1 MKIIH
6 VNVALFLL
14 CVFQSLAQN
23 RPTGLLTD
31 LLSNTDRV
39 YINGLVSS
47 IPLWTV
53 DGAIEPVQFAQICS
67 SRPFFSW
74 VVPGKGNG
82 TVQTAYQIIVADSL
96 AAAMAGK
103 GTIWDSK
110 RVQSVKSVAVLFE
123 GSDLRPSRTY
133 FWRVKTFTNRGG
145 ESEWSDIKA
154 FRTGEDLSG
163 YRSSFEPLVK
173 TMQAPEKVS
182 VHMNDV
188 QLFDFGKDAFGQLQI
203 RLTSDTGLDTVQVS
217 LGEAVKDGLLDPK
230 PGGTIRYYRI
240 SLPLMKGKHTYRIKI
255 QADKRNT
262 GPTAIKMPAYI
273 GEVLPFRYAQLEG
286 YKKTLVANQDVIR
299 EIVHYPF
306 NDAAASFTS
315 SNDTLNKIWELCK
328 YSIKATS
335 FAGIYVDGDRER
347 IPYEADALINQLG
360 HYGVDREYSMARR
373 SAEYLLQHPTWP
385 TEWIL
390 QALIIS
396 WNDYLYT
403 GDVRSLTANYE
414 LLKNRTLMALKEKN
428 GLISTITGLQ
438 TSEFGTS
445 IKFKGKIK
453 DIVDWP
459 VSETDGFVFNKYNAV
474 TNAFHYRALVLM
486 EKIAAATG
494 NTADVRKYAAAYREV
509 KEVFNKYF
517 LNKQL
522 GIYKDGDT
530 TSHASLHS
538 NMFALHFGLVPE
550 RYVSSVMK
558 FIRSR
563 GMACSVYGSQF
574 LMDALY
580 DGGDAGHALEL
591 LTATFDRSW
600 YNMIKAGSTITL
612 EAWDNKFKPNQ
623 DWNHAWGAAP
633 ANIIPRRLM
642 GIEPLKAGFELIAIR
657 PQTADLS
664 FAESLVPTIRGDVRI
679 KVQNNDKYL
688 LSFTLP
694 ANMEAE
700 VYLPLIPGKHKVLH
714 NGKPITVKALKRQS
728 AVYAGRVP
736 SGIHVFEISGAK

>member
-1 MKIIH
+1 A
-6 VNVALFLL
+6 V
-14 CVFQSLAQN
+14 
-23 RPTGLLTD
+23 
-31 LLSNTDRV
+31 
-39 YINGLVSS
+39 
-47 IPLWTV
+47 
-53 DGAIEPVQFAQICS
+53 
-67 SRPFFSW
+67 
-74 VVPGKGNG
+74 
-82 TVQTAYQIIVADSL
+82 
-96 AAAMAGK
+96 AGK

-110 RVQSVKSVAVLFE
+110 RVQSKKSVAVPFA
-123 GSDLRPSRTY
+123 GNDLLPSRIY
-133 FWRVKTFTNRGG
+133 FWRVKTFTNTGG

-154 FRTGEDLSG
+154 FRTGADLSG
-163 YRSSFEPLVK
+163 YKSSFEPLVK
-173 TMQAPEKVS
+173 TMQTPEKAS
-182 VHMNDV
+182 MHMNDV
-188 QLFDFGKDAFGQLQI
+188 QLFDFAKDAFGQLQI
-203 RLTSDTGLDTVQVS
+203 RLTSDTGLDTVQIS
-217 LGEAVKDGLLDPK
+217 LGEAIKDGLLDPK
-230 PGGTIRYYRI
+230 PGGTIRYRGI
-240 SLPLMKGKHTYRIKI
+240 SLPLRKGKHTYRIKI
-255 QADKRNT
+255 EPDKRNT
-262 GPTAIKMPAYI
+262 GPAAIKMPEYI

-286 YKKTLVANQDVIR
+286 YKKTLTASQDVIR
-299 EIVHYPF
+299 EMVHYPF
-306 NDAAASFTS
+306 DDAAASFTS

-328 YSIKATS
+328 YSMKATS
-335 FAGIYVDGDRER
+335 FTGIYVDGDRER

-403 GDVRSLTANYE
+403 GDVRSLMTNYE
-414 LLKNRTLMALKEKN
+414 ILKNRTLMALKEKN
-428 GLISTITGLQ
+428 KLISTTTGLQ
-438 TSEFGTS
+438 TQEFGAS
-445 IKFKGKIK
+445 INFKDKIK

-486 EKIAAATG
+486 EKIAAVTG
-494 NTADVRKYAAAYREV
+494 NKADVGKYAAAHKEI

-517 LNKQL
+517 LNKEL
-522 GIYKDGDT
+522 GVYKDGDI

-538 NMFALHFGLVPE
+538 NMFALNFALVPE
-550 RYVSSVMK
+550 QYISSVLK

-580 DGGDAGHALEL
+580 DGGDAGHALAL
-591 LTATFDRSW
+591 LTATADRSW

-642 GIEPLKAGFELIAIR
+642 GVEPLKAGFELIAIR
-657 PQTADLS
+657 PQTADLL
-664 FAESLVPTIRGDVRI
+664 FAESLIPTIRGDVRI
-679 KVQNNDKYL
+679 KVQNEDKYL
-688 LSFTLP
+688 LTFTLP

-700 VYLPLIPGKHKVLH
+700 VYLPLTPGKNKVLH

-728 AVYAGRVP
+728 SVYAGRVP
-736 SGIHVFEISGAK
+736 SGVHVFEISKSK

>member
-1 MKIIH
+1 MKILY

-39 YINGLVSS
+39 YINGTVSS
-47 IPLWTV
+47 IPLWNINE
-53 DGAIEPVQFAQICS
+53 AIEPVQFAQIRS
-67 SRPFFSW
+67 FRPSLSW
-74 VVPGKGNG
+74 VVPEKGNG
-82 TVQTAYQIIVADSL
+82 TVQIAYQIIVADSL
-96 AAAMAGK
+96 AAARTGK

-110 RVQSVKSVAVLFE
+110 RVQTNKSVAVLFE
-123 GSDLRPSRTY
+123 GSDLQPSRTY
-133 FWRVKTFTNRGG
+133 FWRVKTFTNTGG

-154 FRTGEDLSG
+154 FRTAADLTG
-163 YRSSFEPLVK
+163 YSSSFEPLVK
-173 TMQAPEKVS
+173 TMQAPEQVS
-182 VHMNDV
+182 MHVNDV
-188 QLFDFGKDAFGQLQI
+188 QLFDFAKDAFGQLQI
-203 RLTSDTGLDTVQVS
+203 RLSSDTGLDTVEVS

-230 PGGTIRYYRI
+230 PGGTIRYYRT
-240 SLPLMKGKHTYRIKI
+240 SLPLRKGKHAYRIKI

-262 GPTAIKMPAYI
+262 GPAAIKMPEYI
-273 GEVLPFRYAQLEG
+273 GEVLPFRYAQLKG
-286 YKKTLVANQDVIR
+286 YKKPLIPGQDVIR
-299 EIVHYPF
+299 EMVHYPF
-306 NDAAASFTS
+306 DDAAASFTS

-360 HYGVDREYSMARR
+360 HYGTDREYSMARR

-414 LLKNRTLMALKEKN
+414 VLKNRTLMALKEKN
-428 GLISTITGLQ
+428 GLISTTTGLQ
-438 TSEFGTS
+438 ATEFGAS
-445 IKFKGKIK
+445 INFKGKIK

-474 TNAFHYRALVLM
+474 VNAFHYRALVLM

-494 NTADVRKYAAAYREV
+494 NKADIGRYAAAHKEV

-517 LNKQL
+517 LNKEF
-522 GIYKDGDT
+522 GVYKDGDT

-538 NMFALHFGLVPE
+538 NMFALNFGLVPE
-550 RYVSSVMK
+550 QYVSSVMK
-558 FIRSR
+558 FIRAR

-580 DGGDAGHALEL
+580 DGGDALHAMEL
-591 LTATFDRSW
+591 LTATGDRSW

-664 FAESLVPTIRGDVRI
+664 FAESLIPTIRGDVRI
-679 KVQNNDKYL
+679 KVQHDDKYV

-694 ANMEAE
+694 ANMQAE
-700 VYLPLIPGKHKVLH
+700 VYLPLIQGRHKVLH
-714 NGKPITVKALKRQS
+714 NGKPITVKGLKRQP
-728 AVYAGRVP
+728 AVYAGRVT
-736 SGIHVFEISGAK
+736 SGVHVFEISGYR